1 MNEMLVTVGAD
12 KFGGDM
18 GAWKIGE
25 WKTANSTE
33 SLGYCFDARFVEDE
47 GGGYVVSVA
56 QLPGVVSEGDDF
68 AEAIRNLVEAFRA
81 TIETY
86 LAENMPIPW
95 IEAPPKQPG
104 EEYFRVAVNV

>member
-1 MNEMLVTVGAD
+1 MVKILETVGAEN
-12 KFGGDM
+12 FRGNMGD
-18 GAWKIGE
+18 
-25 WKTANSTE
+25 WKTATPPE
-33 SLGYCFDARFVEDE
+33 SLGYCFDARLVKDE
-47 GGGYVVSVA
+47 VGGYVVSVA

-95 IEAPPKQPG
+95 IGAPPKQPG